1 MTFTPLGDAI
11 QDSLNAKDALGKQVQ
26 AASVLDAA
34 TTVFEQRFG
43 KEEAAQVVP
52 RFVKNKTLTVT
63 CSSSV
68 IAQEIRLNQAEIVDQ
83 INDVCGA
90 KEIDRIRYLA

>member
-1 MTFTPLGDAI
+1 MSFTPLGDAI
-11 QDSLNAKDALGKQVQ
+11 SHKLLDDPVGKQVQ
-26 AASVLDAA
+26 AAGVLEAA
-34 TTVFEQRFG
+34 TAVFAQRFG
-43 KEEAAQVVP
+43 KEEAEHVVP

-68 IAQEIRLNQAEIVDQ
+68 IAQEIRLNQAEIVDE
-83 INDVCGA
+83 INTACGT